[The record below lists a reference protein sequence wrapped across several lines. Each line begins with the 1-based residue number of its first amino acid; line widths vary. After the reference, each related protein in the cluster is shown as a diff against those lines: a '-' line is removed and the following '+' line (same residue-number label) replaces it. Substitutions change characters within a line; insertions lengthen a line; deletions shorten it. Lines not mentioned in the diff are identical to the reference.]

1 MLIHEAV
8 YDIDTLLQENLHIH
22 TTLFSGCARPEM
34 VFEDIVRTAAAFGLR
49 RIAVTD
55 HVQER
60 DITRVRNIMKTYKP
74 ARDALAQQEN
84 ITVHIGAEL
93 SAFDTDKFTLQY
105 SDASTEF
112 NMYAANHYHVYGWG
126 QPAERTAVGYKEH
139 NKKAMEFLI
148 RSGKCDCI
156 AHPFVDSYVRDESI
170 KNDDHPMTAAWT
182 DNEIGDILT
191 LAKQYDVAWELPPKI
206 VLGDPVFGRRL
217 FNIGKEVGSVFTMG
231 TDAHWL
237 VNIDTSVFKDDYKR
251 VLLK

>member
-1 MLIHEAV
+1 
-8 YDIDTLLQENLHIH
+8 
-22 TTLFSGCARPEM
+22 
-34 VFEDIVRTAAAFGLR
+34 
-49 RIAVTD
+49 
-55 HVQER
+55 
-60 DITRVRNIMKTYKP
+60 
-74 ARDALAQQEN
+74 
-84 ITVHIGAEL
+84 
-93 SAFDTDKFTLQY
+93 
-105 SDASTEF
+105 
-112 NMYAANHYHVYGWG
+112 
-126 QPAERTAVGYKEH
+126 
-139 NKKAMEFLI
+139 MEFLI